1 MRRFG
6 KWLGRGLL
14 VIFLLLGGIWLLV
27 PLEGVK
33 GDITFQD
40 SALGADLDAY
50 LSRSEAQ
57 FSDIFAGAA
66 KRIVWN
72 GAKGAR
78 TPFAVVY
85 LHGFSASAEEIRPV
99 PDEVARALGANLFF
113 TRLAGHGR
121 DGAAVAAVRPEA
133 WISDL
138 AEAMAIGRRLGERV
152 LVIGTSTG
160 GTLAAL
166 AASDPRL
173 SQGLA
178 GVVMVSPNFGL
189 RAAAGQILD
198 LPLARYWAPL
208 VAGRTR
214 SFEPLNEGW
223 AKYWTNPYPTVAL
236 FPLAALVRHA
246 RAQDFARAT
255 QPLLVI
261 YAPADQVVDPTITR
275 RTLADWAG
283 PVQWEAREML
293 PGDDPYAHVIAGDI
307 ASPGQTEATVALI
320 LAWARGL

>member
-6 KWLGRGLL
+6 RILGRAIL

-27 PLEGVK
+27 PLEGVN
-33 GDITFQD
+33 GERRFQD

-50 LSRSEAQ
+50 LRDSEAA
-57 FSDIFAGAA
+57 FLDIFDGAA
-66 KRIVWN
+66 KRIVWA
-72 GAKGAR
+72 GAPGTR
-78 TPFAVVY
+78 TPLAVVY

-99 PDEVARALGANLFF
+99 PDDVARALGANLFF

-121 DGAAVAAVRPEA
+121 DGAALAAVKPEA
-133 WISDL
+133 WIDDV

-166 AASDPRL
+166 AASDPDI
-173 SQGLA
+173 SVGLA

-189 RAAAGQILD
+189 RSAAGKILD
-198 LPLARYWAPL
+198 LTLARYWAPL

-223 AKYWTNPYPTVAL
+223 AKYWTNPYPTTAL
-236 FPLAALVRHA
+236 FPLAALMRHA
-246 RAQDFARAT
+246 RAQDYRRAT
-255 QPLLVI
+255 QPLLVL
-261 YAPADQVVDPTITR
+261 YAPADQVVDPATTR
-275 RTLADWAG
+275 RTLAGWAG
-283 PVQWEAREML
+283 PVQWEPREMR

-307 ASPGQTEATVALI
+307 ASPSQTAETVALI
-320 LAWARGL
+320 LAWVRTL